1 MATWIVLMEVTS
13 YLDAMAVSGFMHNV
27 FVNIYVA
34 PINLVLKTVSASCE
48 LTAYGIVKIRN
59 FGNIFGPEPSGC
71 LLWDFAPFCRFHAYP
86 YANYML
92 LIWMLSLNRHQN

>member
-1 MATWIVLMEVTS
+1 MEVTS
-13 YLDAMAVSGFMHNV
+13 YLDAMAVSGFI
-27 FVNIYVA
+27 VNIYVA
-34 PINLVLKTVSASCE
+34 PINLVLETVSASCE

-59 FGNIFGPEPSGC
+59 FGNIFGPEPRGC
-71 LLWDFAPFCRFHAYP
+71 LLWDFAPFCRFDAYP